1 MERLLIE
8 ELKKWQ
14 NKTDRKPLIL
24 RGARQVGKTWLL
36 KEFGKICFKDVC
48 YINFEQVASLE
59 SVFSGTLNPED
70 IINQLSVF
78 HGKRILPNDTLII
91 FDEVQEMPRALTSLK
106 YFAEEN
112 PEYAIC
118 CAGSLLG
125 VALHKGTSFPVGKV
139 DFLNLHPMSFR
150 EFLIANGEQMLVEYV
165 LGGSRALQPFE
176 SRLVSMLKQYL
187 IIGGMPSAVKKWLDT
202 KDYFAVDEVQHAII
216 VAYENDFSK
225 HAPKNLVEKIR
236 YVWDS
241 IPSQLAKENKKFIYG
256 LVREGARAR
265 EYEDALMWLSDAG
278 EILRTYNV
286 TKPDV
291 PLKAYADLKSFKVF
305 LLDVGLLRCLSGLS
319 PKVIL
324 EGSRI
329 FEEFKGAITEQ
340 YVLQELN
347 TIPHLQSNYYWTS
360 QSKAEVD
367 FLISEGLKVIPL
379 ECKAGY
385 TMNAKS
391 LKSYREKYS
400 PTMSLR
406 TSLLPYERK
415 EGVCNIP
422 LYILFAI
429 NNEIRTTEEIH
440 NH

>member
-1 MERLLIE
+1 
-8 ELKKWQ
+8 
-14 NKTDRKPLIL
+14 
-24 RGARQVGKTWLL
+24 
-36 KEFGKICFKDVC
+36 
-48 YINFEQVASLE
+48 
-59 SVFSGTLNPED
+59 
-70 IINQLSVF
+70 
-78 HGKRILPNDTLII
+78 
-91 FDEVQEMPRALTSLK
+91 
-106 YFAEEN
+106 
-112 PEYAIC
+112 
-118 CAGSLLG
+118 
-125 VALHKGTSFPVGKV
+125 
-139 DFLNLHPMSFR
+139 
-150 EFLIANGEQMLVEYV
+150 
-165 LGGSRALQPFE
+165 
-176 SRLVSMLKQYL
+176 
-187 IIGGMPSAVKKWLDT
+187 
-202 KDYFAVDEVQHAII
+202 
-216 VAYENDFSK
+216 
-225 HAPKNLVEKIR
+225 
-236 YVWDS
+236 
-241 IPSQLAKENKKFIYG
+241 
-256 LVREGARAR
+256 
-265 EYEDALMWLSDAG
+265 MWLIDAG

-367 FLISEGLKVIPL
+367 FLISEGLNVIPL

-391 LKSYREKYS
+391 LKSYGEKYS

>member
-1 MERLLIE
+1 
-8 ELKKWQ
+8 
-14 NKTDRKPLIL
+14 
-24 RGARQVGKTWLL
+24 
-36 KEFGKICFKDVC
+36 
-48 YINFEQVASLE
+48 
-59 SVFSGTLNPED
+59 
-70 IINQLSVF
+70 
-78 HGKRILPNDTLII
+78 
-91 FDEVQEMPRALTSLK
+91 
-106 YFAEEN
+106 
-112 PEYAIC
+112 
-118 CAGSLLG
+118 
-125 VALHKGTSFPVGKV
+125 
-139 DFLNLHPMSFR
+139 MSFR

-202 KDYFAVDEVQHAII
+202 KDYFAVDEVLHAII

-367 FLISEGLKVIPL
+367 FLISEGLNVIPL

-391 LKSYREKYS
+391 LKSYGEKYS

>member
-1 MERLLIE
+1 MERLLLE
-8 ELKKWQ
+8 ELRKWQ
-14 NKTDRKPLIL
+14 QKADRKPLIL

-36 KEFGKICFKDVC
+36 KEFGKLCFKDVC
-48 YINFEQVASLE
+48 YINFEQTDLLE
-59 SVFSGTLNPED
+59 HIFSGTLNPED
-70 IINQLSVF
+70 IVNQLSII
-78 HGKRILPNDTLII
+78 HGKRILPNQTLII
-91 FDEVQEMPRALTSLK
+91 LDEIQEMPRALTSLK
-106 YFAEEN
+106 YFAEET

-125 VALHKGTSFPVGKV
+125 VALHQGTSFPVGKV
-139 DFLNLHPMSFR
+139 DFLDLHPMSFR
-150 EFLIANGEQMLVEYV
+150 EFLCANGEQMLVAYI
-165 LGGSRALQPFE
+165 LNGSRSLQPFE
-176 SRLVSMLKQYL
+176 SRLTNLLKQYL

-202 KDYFAVDEVQHAII
+202 KDYFAVDEIQRSII
-216 VAYENDFSK
+216 IAYENDLSK

-236 YVWDS
+236 FVWDS
-241 IPSQLAKENKKFIYG
+241 IPSQLAKENKKFVYG

-305 LLDVGLLRCLSGLS
+305 LLDVGLLRCLCGLS

-329 FEEFKGAITEQ
+329 FEEFKGAMTEQ
-340 YVLQELN
+340 YVCQELN

-360 QSKAEVD
+360 QSKAEID
-367 FLISEGLKVIPL
+367 FLLSDGLNVIPL

-391 LKSYREKYS
+391 LKSYREKFS
-400 PTMSLR
+400 PILSLR
-406 TSLLPYERK
+406 TSLLPYEQN
-415 EGVCNIP
+415 EGTKNIP
-422 LYILFAI
+422 LYMLFAI
-429 NNEIRTTEEIH
+429 ADEISD
-440 NH
+440 

>member
-1 MERLLIE
+1 
-8 ELKKWQ
+8 
-14 NKTDRKPLIL
+14 
-24 RGARQVGKTWLL
+24 
-36 KEFGKICFKDVC
+36 
-48 YINFEQVASLE
+48 
-59 SVFSGTLNPED
+59 
-70 IINQLSVF
+70 
-78 HGKRILPNDTLII
+78 
-91 FDEVQEMPRALTSLK
+91 
-106 YFAEEN
+106 
-112 PEYAIC
+112 
-118 CAGSLLG
+118 
-125 VALHKGTSFPVGKV
+125 
-139 DFLNLHPMSFR
+139 
-150 EFLIANGEQMLVEYV
+150 
-165 LGGSRALQPFE
+165 
-176 SRLVSMLKQYL
+176 
-187 IIGGMPSAVKKWLDT
+187 
-202 KDYFAVDEVQHAII
+202 
-216 VAYENDFSK
+216 
-225 HAPKNLVEKIR
+225 
-236 YVWDS
+236 
-241 IPSQLAKENKKFIYG
+241 
-256 LVREGARAR
+256 
-265 EYEDALMWLSDAG
+265 MWLSDAG

-367 FLISEGLKVIPL
+367 FLISEVLNVIPL

-391 LKSYREKYS
+391 LKSYGEKYS